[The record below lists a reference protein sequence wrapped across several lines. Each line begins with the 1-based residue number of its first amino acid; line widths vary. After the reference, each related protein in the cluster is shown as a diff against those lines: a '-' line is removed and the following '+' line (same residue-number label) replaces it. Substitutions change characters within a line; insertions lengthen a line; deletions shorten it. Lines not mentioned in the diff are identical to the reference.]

1 MGPLVGTKV
10 IEVGG
15 IGPAPFCGM
24 LFADM
29 GADVLLIERRS
40 DGSAAPDLPAGDLSR
55 FSIVHRGK
63 KSLAMDLKKPEA
75 AVTLLRLVSDAD
87 VLIEGFRPGV
97 MEKLGLG
104 PDDCLAVNRRL
115 VYGRITGWGQHGPLS
130 QCAGHDINYIALA
143 GALYHGGHRT
153 SPPAAPPTLLGDVGG
168 GALLLAVGLLA
179 ALLAARQSGEGQVI
193 DAAISDGA
201 ALMTALLFGLQ
212 RQGVWVDQRQ
222 ANFLDGGSH
231 WYDCYEC
238 ADGSYIAVGA
248 LEPRFYRELIQRC
261 GLGGDPGFAAQ
272 FDTSQWPE
280 QKKKMAELFRSR
292 KRDEWRELLEG
303 SDACFAPVLNLSEAP
318 QHPHNIARKTFV
330 DVDDVIQPAPAP
342 RFSRTPASISGRP
355 PATGEHSLSVLAGA
369 GFSEQ
374 EIARLR
380 AQDVI

>member
-1 MGPLVGTKV
+1 MGPLAGTKV

-29 GADVLLIERRS
+29 GADVVLIERKS
-40 DGSAAPDLPAGDLSR
+40 GCALPLDVPAGD
-55 FSIVHRGK
+55 FNNYWIVHRGK

-75 AVTLLRLVSDAD
+75 APALLRLVSDAD

-104 PDDCLAVNRRL
+104 PDECLKANRRL
-115 VYGRITGWGQHGPLS
+115 IYGRMTGWGQDGPLS
-130 QCAGHDINYIALA
+130 QCAGHDINYTALS
-143 GALYHGGHRT
+143 GALYHGGHKS

-193 DAAISDGA
+193 DAAISDGS
-201 ALMTALLFGLQ
+201 ALMTALLLSLQ
-212 RQGVWVDQRQ
+212 QQGIWVDRRQ
-222 ANFLDGGSH
+222 SNFLDGGAH

-238 ADGSYIAVGA
+238 ADGEYISVGA
-248 LEPRFYRELIQRC
+248 LEPRFYKLLLEKC
-261 GLGGDPGFAAQ
+261 GLGDDPDFAAQ
-272 FDTSQWPE
+272 FDAARWPL
-280 QKKKMAELFRSR
+280 QKEKMAKLFRGR
-292 KRDEWRELLEG
+292 KRDEWREVLEG
-303 SDACFAPVLNLSEAP
+303 TDACFAPVLSLGEAP
-318 QHPHNIARKTFV
+318 CHPHNRARNTFV
-330 DVDDVIQPAPAP
+330 EVDEVTQPAPAP
-342 RFSRTPASISGRP
+342 RFSRTPGAISGKP
-355 PATGEHSLSVLAGA
+355 PASGEHTLSVLAGA

-374 EIARLR
+374 DISRLR

>member
-1 MGPLVGTKV
+1 
-10 IEVGG
+10 
-15 IGPAPFCGM
+15 M

-29 GADVLLIERRS
+29 GAEVVLIERKG
-40 DGSAAPDLPAGDLSR
+40 DGSAVRDLPAGDASR

-104 PDDCLAVNRRL
+104 PDDCLAANQRL
-115 VYGRITGWGQHGPLS
+115 IYGRITGWGQDGPLS
-130 QCAGHDINYIALA
+130 QSAGHDINYIALS
-143 GALYHGGHRT
+143 GALYHGGHRD
-153 SPPAAPPTLLGDVGG
+153 SPPAAPPTLVGDVGG
-168 GALLLAVGLLA
+168 GALVLAVGLLA

-201 ALMTALLFGLQ
+201 ALMTALLVGLQ

-238 ADGSYIAVGA
+238 ADGAYISVGA
-248 LEPRFYRELIQRC
+248 LEPRFYRELIERC
-261 GLGGDPGFAAQ
+261 GLGDDPRFAAQ
-272 FDTSQWPE
+272 FDTSQWPA

-292 KRDEWRELLEG
+292 KREDWRELLEG

-330 DVDDVIQPAPAP
+330 DFDDVTQPAPAP
-342 RFSRTPASISGRP
+342 RFSKTPASISARP
-355 PATGEHSLSVLAGA
+355 PTNGEHSLSVLGGA
-369 GFSEQ
+369 GFSKQ
-374 EIARLR
+374 EIAQLQ
-380 AQDVI
+380 AQGVI